1 MASITLKDINDTLKS
16 NHEESKEEN
25 RLARED
31 LAKFLADMQKK
42 MAEKS
47 RKDQTDATTARLKDL
62 ENRRESVQS
71 KGLIGNTLSG
81 AGDAGAG
88 IGAGIGDIFKGIGL
102 AGAGIGA
109 FFLGLA
115 GAEAIMSR
123 FGDGEN
129 LKNLLTNLAE
139 GLGAFGAPAI
149 LALGGLFVGAA
160 LFGKVAGVGGA
171 FKGGFGIAA
180 IGAGIAA
187 FLTEM
192 SVADT
197 IISKFGD
204 GSSLAVLLK
213 NIGDGIG
220 SLTAVSAAGL
230 GGLFAAGGLFGAVV
244 SPITT
249 GKATIGIAAIGAGIS
264 LFFTALAAGDMA
276 ISEMGATGT
285 FIGNFATT
293 IADVIDKFSAISGGA
308 LAGLFVS
315 GAIFGAVAGPV
326 AAGKATIGIAAI
338 GAGIAAFF
346 TALAAGDMAIGAMEA
361 TGANLKTLVGN
372 VVDSIALFTPEAAAV
387 IGGLIAVGGIF
398 GPAMIGA
405 TVGIG
410 AIGGAIGLFFAGI
423 GAGDAMITAMGN
435 LTGGAPGAGFRDL
448 LFNTVEGIKKFA
460 ELKDLPDLGGL
471 GASLAGLSAGL
482 LAFFGTQGLASL
494 QGVTTEVLA
503 SIGSVFDGLFGT
515 DTKGEFKKGIMT
527 RLIEG
532 LEPLKTL
539 DSSIIQQMNTLGS
552 AINGLVDSF
561 TNLANLDAGDPEAG
575 LIKMLKGVAAILAV
589 KDNLING
596 DVYDGIGWGN
606 AQDIDF
612 GKGLK
617 NFTED
622 DMATISAG
630 VSKLYA
636 AMNVPTPIQG
646 SQLRAGAG
654 NDRLG
659 GGAGGD
665 RFNYNSQST
674 QTTTNQSVV
683 NYGNAGHN
691 PYDGNRAN
699 SNYGYGISGYGIR

>member
-25 RLARED
+25 RLARES
-31 LAKFLADMQKK
+31 LANFLADMQKK

-47 RKDQTDATTARLKDL
+47 RKDQSEATNKRLSDL
-62 ENRRESVQS
+62 EKRRESVQS
-71 KGLIGNTLSG
+71 KGLIGNALSG

-129 LKNLLTNLAE
+129 LKNLLTNLAA
-139 GLGAFGAPAI
+139 GLGSFGTPSI
-149 LALGGLFVGAA
+149 LALGGLFAGAA

-187 FLTEM
+187 FLTEL

-213 NIGDGIG
+213 NIGDAIG

-230 GGLFAAGGLFGAVV
+230 GGLFAAGGLFGAVA

-276 ISEMGATGT
+276 ISEMGATGA
-285 FIGNFATT
+285 FLGSFATT
-293 IADVIDKFSAISGGA
+293 IADVIDKFSAVSGGA

-315 GAIFGAVAGPV
+315 GAIFGAVAGP
-326 AAGKATIGIAAI
+326 ATTAKATIGIAAI

-346 TALAAGDMAIGAMEA
+346 SALAAGDMAIGAMEA

-387 IGGLIAVGGIF
+387 IGGLIATGGIF

-405 TVGIG
+405 SVGIG
-410 AIGGAIGLFFAGI
+410 AIGAGIGLFFAGI

-435 LTGGAPGAGFRDL
+435 LTGGAPGEGFKSL

-460 ELKDLPDLGGL
+460 ELKDLPDLSGL
-471 GASLAGLSAGL
+471 GASLTSLSGGL

-503 SIGSVFDGLFGT
+503 SIGSVFDSLFGT
-515 DTKGEFKKGIMT
+515 DIEGEFKKGIMT

-539 DSSIIQQMNTLGS
+539 DSSIIQQMDTLGS

-561 TNLANLDAGDPEAG
+561 TNLSNLEGDGPTNG
-575 LIKMLKGVAAILAV
+575 LLSMLKGVAAILAV
-589 KDNLING
+589 KDNLIEG
-596 DVYDGIGWGN
+596 GVYDGVGWSN
-606 AQDIDF
+606 ARDIDF

-630 VSKLYA
+630 VSRLYN
-636 AMNVPTPIQG
+636 AMNVPTPMQG
-646 SQLRAGAG
+646 AELAA
-654 NDRLG
+654 
-659 GGAGGD
+659 GGAG
-665 RFNYNSQST
+665 SQSGST
-674 QTTTNQSVV
+674 GGSITSIRGGDTTTVQGAQITIGGTSDPPPARDYYSGGR
-683 NYGNAGHN
+683 YG
-691 PYDGNRAN
+691 R
-699 SNYGYGISGYGIR
+699 

>member
-31 LAKFLADMQKK
+31 LANFLADMQKK

-47 RKDQTDATTARLKDL
+47 RKDQTDATNARLKDL
-62 ENRRESVQS
+62 ENKRESVQS

-88 IGAGIGDIFKGIGL
+88 IGAGIGDIFKGLGL

-129 LKNLLTNLAE
+129 LKNLLTNLAA
-139 GLGAFGAPAI
+139 GLGAFGTPSI
-149 LALGGLFVGAA
+149 LALGGLFAGAA

-171 FKGGFGIAA
+171 FKGGIGIGL
-180 IGAGIAA
+180 IGFGIAA
-187 FLTEM
+187 FLTEL
-192 SVADT
+192 SVADA

-204 GSSLAVLLK
+204 GSSLAILLK

-220 SLTAVSAAGL
+220 SLTAVGAAGL
-230 GGLFAAGGLFGAVV
+230 AGLFAAGGLFGAIAD
-244 SPITT
+244 PKTT

-276 ISEMGATGT
+276 IAEMGATGT
-285 FIGNFATT
+285 FLGNFATT
-293 IADVIDKFSAISGGA
+293 IADVIDKFSAVSGGA

-315 GAIFGAVAGPV
+315 GAIFGAIAGP
-326 AAGKATIGIAAI
+326 ATTAKATIGIAAI

-372 VVDSIALFTPEAAAV
+372 VVDSIMLFTPEAAAV
-387 IGGLIAVGGIF
+387 IGGLIGVGAAGGALF
-398 GPAMIGA
+398 APAMIGA
-405 TVGIG
+405 TVGMG
-410 AIGGAIGLFFAGI
+410 AIGAGIGFFFAGI
-423 GAGDAMITAMGN
+423 GAGDAGISALAN
-435 LTGGAPGAGFRDL
+435 LTGAQPGEGFKNL
-448 LFNTVEGIKKFA
+448 LINTVEGIKKFA
-460 ELKDLPDLGGL
+460 ELKDMPDLSGL
-471 GASLAGLSAGL
+471 GDSLKSLSGGL
-482 LAFFGTQGLASL
+482 LAFFATDGIAKLGAA
-494 QGVTTEVLA
+494 GNEVLA
-503 SIGSVFDGLFGT
+503 SIAGVFDSLFGT
-515 DTKGEFKKGIMT
+515 NVKDDLKKGIID

-532 LEPLKTL
+532 LEPLKNLDPLIITQMDTLGQAL
-539 DSSIIQQMNTLGS
+539 DS
-552 AINGLVDSF
+552 LVASF
-561 TNLANLDAGDPEAG
+561 TGLGNMDVGDPEAG
-575 LIKMLKGVAAILAV
+575 LTKMLKGVATILAV

-596 DVYDGIGWGN
+596 DVYNGIGLGN
-606 AQDIDF
+606 ANDIDF

-630 VSKLYA
+630 VSRLYA
-636 AMNVPTPIQG
+636 AMNVPTPMQG
-646 SQLRAGAG
+646 AELAA
-654 NDRLG
+654 
-659 GGAGGD
+659 GGAG
-665 RFNYNSQST
+665 SQSGSTGGGLT
-674 QTTTNQSVV
+674 QVNLGGDTTVGGAQINIGGQSDAPPARDPV
-683 NYGNAGHN
+683 YRGG
-691 PYDGNRAN
+691 RFEF
-699 SNYGYGISGYGIR
+699 